1 MVLLIIEIL
10 VLCILL
16 ILSGF
21 FSGSETALFSLSKVQ
36 REKIQ
41 SRNPGRGTIINRLLD
56 RPRALIITIL
66 LGNEFINICFSALFS
81 LVIIQLIGVK
91 VPWANLLIALP
102 LLLLF
107 GEITPKT
114 LAIKNNER
122 FAGFIARPLINFMRW
137 ITPLRWIIRNI
148 SDRVVALL
156 VTDVEQRDN
165 ILTEDVI
172 RSLLEDS
179 EKEGIIDS
187 LEREMISNVF
197 DFGDL
202 KAEDVMTPR
211 AFIFSL
217 PVTMTLSEMIDVIK
231 TRHISK
237 VPIYEDNI
245 DNIIGVLFATDL
257 IGIAT
262 DVHSDKTTPTSLRK
276 LLHPPYFIPKNKRVD
291 ELFHS
296 FQQKR
301 ISVAIVLDEFGGVQ
315 GLITI
320 EDLLEEIFGE
330 ISDEFEKTDE
340 QFEKIS
346 ERLYRMRGNLPL
358 DRFNELL
365 NARIPVDEFE
375 TIGGF
380 VFSLFA
386 EMPTIKA
393 RTVYDGWQFTV
404 EKIENNRIEILLVR
418 RI

>member
-1 MVLLIIEIL
+1 MVLLVVEIVILCVLL
-10 VLCILL
+10 VF
-16 ILSGF
+16 SGF
-21 FSGSETALFSLSKVQ
+21 FSSSETALFSLSKVQ
-36 REKIQ
+36 KEKIS
-41 SRNPGRGTIINRLLD
+41 SRNPAQGKLIGLLLD

-66 LGNEFINICFSALFS
+66 LGNEFVNICFSSLFT
-81 LVIIQLIGVK
+81 LFIIQIAGVK
-91 VPWANLLIALP
+91 IPWANLLIALP
-102 LLLLF
+102 VMLVF

-114 LAIKNNER
+114 LAIKNSER
-122 FAGFIARPLINFMRW
+122 LAVFIARPLNLFMRI

-148 SDRVVALL
+148 SDRIVNLL
-156 VTDVEQRDN
+156 VSGIEQRDN

-187 LEREMISNVF
+187 SEREMISNVF

-202 KAEDVMTPR
+202 KAEEVMTPR

-217 PVTMTLSEMIDVIK
+217 PVSMPLSDMISVIK

-237 VPIYEDNI
+237 VPIYEDNPDSI
-245 DNIIGVLFATDL
+245 LGVLFATDL
-257 IGIAT
+257 IGI
-262 DVHSDKTTPTSLRK
+262 DQSDIFAPGGLRN
-276 LLHPPYFIPKNKRVD
+276 LLRPPFFIPKNKRVD
-291 ELFHS
+291 ELFHV

-301 ISVAIVLDEFGGVQ
+301 ISMAIVLDEYGSVQ

-330 ISDEFEKTDE
+330 ISDEFEKKDDE
-340 QFEKIS
+340 FEKIN
-346 ERLYRMRGNLPL
+346 ERLCRIRGNLPL

-365 NARIPVDEFE
+365 NAHIPTEEFD

-386 EMPTIKA
+386 EMPSVKD
-393 RTVYDGWQFTV
+393 RKSYDGWQFTV
-404 EKIENNRIEILLVR
+404 EKVENNRIEILLVR